1 MRASSG
7 ELDRVRRRKVAAAVG
22 TVLVMALVVYVARR
36 NGPAPGEPRG
46 GAQQRA
52 ERSQRSAPGACLTA
66 VVRAAERGD
75 VQGYLD
81 CFTGDLRGELEAR
94 STAARPAERFAES
107 LRASVD
113 ELTASVTSDVER
125 PSPDAAL
132 LRWERV
138 YRRYS
143 ESYRV
148 RLRREG
154 GRWRISKLTR
164 TERGAPLVPY
174 GTPVFPGLEESEE
187 DAPER

>member
-1 MRASSG
+1 MPGSG

-22 TVLVMALVVYVARR
+22 TALVMALVVYVARR

-46 GAQQRA
+46 GAQQRS
-52 ERSQRSAPGACLTA
+52 ERSAPGACLTA

-94 STAARPAERFAES
+94 STATRPPERFAES

-125 PSPDAAL
+125 PSPDDAL

-154 GRWRISKLTR
+154 GRWRISELTR